1 MLALV
6 NQPVVFQI
14 NRKWNNRNKLEIR
27 VRLLISFNAVVN
39 FTLRC
44 TSLSLI
50 INWPHLKST
59 IWIRL
64 IKTFQNS
71 LDIEM
76 HSTVDWKAL
85 WENQYLLIQSTL
97 SSQDFDL
104 VLWAFVI
111 EEQIEWHVQVH
122 RKQIIQYEQAY
133 LPH

>member
-14 NRKWNNRNKLEIR
+14 NRKWNNRNKLKIR